1 MHIFDKI
8 SSLSKGI
15 AVLVDPDKFNTKE
28 SLADFLIKI
37 KLAEPD
43 FIFVGGSSVA
53 KSDFDQCVEMA
64 KKMLSIPL
72 VLFPGAAH
80 HISNYADALLFL
92 SLISGRNPDFLIG
105 QHVEAIDELEQM
117 NIETIPTSYLLI
129 DGGKMSS
136 VQYFSGTQPIP
147 QDEFSIARKTALAG
161 KHLGQ
166 KLIYA
171 DAGSGAIRPISCEMI
186 KALSSVKSP
195 LIVGGGLNSIKRVKA
210 AHNSGANLAV
220 IGNKLEE
227 DIDFLLD
234 LKNYMEARSMPL
246 S

>member
-15 AVLVDPDKFNTKE
+15 AVLVDPDKFKTQE

-80 HISNYADALLFL
+80 HISNNADALLFL

-136 VQYFSGTQPIP
+136 VQYVSGTQPIP
-147 QDEFSIARKTALAG
+147 QDELSIARKTALAG
-161 KHLGQ
+161 KHLGH

-186 KALSSVKSP
+186 KALSTVKSP

-210 AHNSGANLAV
+210 AHNSGANLVV

-227 DIDFLLD
+227 DVDFLLD
-234 LKNYMEARSMPL
+234 LKNYMEA
-246 S
+246 

>member
-1 MHIFDKI
+1 MNIFHKI

-15 AVLVDPDKFNTKE
+15 AVLVDPDKFKTKE

-43 FIFVGGSSVA
+43 FIFVGGSSVT
-53 KSDFDQCVEMA
+53 KSDFDQCVEMV

-80 HISNYADALLFL
+80 HISNNADALLFL

-136 VQYFSGTQPIP
+136 VQYVSGTQPIP
-147 QDEFSIARKTALAG
+147 QDEYSIARKTALAG
-161 KHLGQ
+161 KYLGH

-186 KALSSVKSP
+186 KTLSSVKSP
-195 LIVGGGLNSIKRVKA
+195 LIIGGGLNSIKRVKA

>member
-8 SSLSKGI
+8 SKLSKGI
-15 AVLVDPDKFNTKE
+15 AVLVDPDKFKTKE

-136 VQYFSGTQPIP
+136 VQYVSGTQPIP

-161 KHLGQ
+161 KYLGH

-186 KALSSVKSP
+186 ETLSTVKSP

-210 AHNSGANLAV
+210 AHNSGANLVV

-227 DIDFLLD
+227 DVDFLLD
-234 LKNYMEARSMPL
+234 LKNYMEA
-246 S
+246 

>member
-8 SSLSKGI
+8 STLSKGI
-15 AVLVDPDKFNTKE
+15 AVLVDPDKFKTKE

-80 HISNYADALLFL
+80 HISNNADALLFL

-136 VQYFSGTQPIP
+136 VQYVSGTQPIP
-147 QDEFSIARKTALAG
+147 QDEYSIARKTALAG
-161 KHLGQ
+161 KYLGH

-186 KALSSVKSP
+186 KTLSSVKSP
-195 LIVGGGLNSIKRVKA
+195 LIIGGGLNSIKRVKA

>member
-15 AVLVDPDKFNTKE
+15 AVLVDPDKFKTKE

-80 HISNYADALLFL
+80 HISNNADALLFL

-136 VQYFSGTQPIP
+136 VQYVSGTQPIP
-147 QDEFSIARKTALAG
+147 QDEYSIARKTALAG
-161 KHLGQ
+161 KYLGH

-186 KALSSVKSP
+186 KALSTVKSP

-210 AHNSGANLAV
+210 AHNSGANLVV

-227 DIDFLLD
+227 DVDFLLD
-234 LKNYMEARSMPL
+234 LKNYMEA
-246 S
+246 

>member
-8 SSLSKGI
+8 STLSKGI
-15 AVLVDPDKFNTKE
+15 AVLVDPDKFKTKE

-80 HISNYADALLFL
+80 HISNNADALLFL

-136 VQYFSGTQPIP
+136 VQYVSGTQPIP

-161 KHLGQ
+161 KYLGH

-186 KALSSVKSP
+186 KTLSSVKSP
-195 LIVGGGLNSIKRVKA
+195 LIIGGGLNSIKRVKA

>member
-1 MHIFDKI
+1 MNIFHKI

-15 AVLVDPDKFNTKE
+15 AVLVDPDKFKTKE

-43 FIFVGGSSVA
+43 FIFVGGSSVT
-53 KSDFDQCVEMA
+53 KSDFDQCVEMV

-80 HISNYADALLFL
+80 HISNNADALLFL

-105 QHVEAIDELEQM
+105 QHFEAIDELEQT

-136 VQYFSGTQPIP
+136 VQYVSGTQPIP
-147 QDEFSIARKTALAG
+147 
-161 KHLGQ
+161 
-166 KLIYA
+166 
-171 DAGSGAIRPISCEMI
+171 
-186 KALSSVKSP
+186 
-195 LIVGGGLNSIKRVKA
+195 
-210 AHNSGANLAV
+210 
-220 IGNKLEE
+220 
-227 DIDFLLD
+227 
-234 LKNYMEARSMPL
+234 
-246 S
+246 